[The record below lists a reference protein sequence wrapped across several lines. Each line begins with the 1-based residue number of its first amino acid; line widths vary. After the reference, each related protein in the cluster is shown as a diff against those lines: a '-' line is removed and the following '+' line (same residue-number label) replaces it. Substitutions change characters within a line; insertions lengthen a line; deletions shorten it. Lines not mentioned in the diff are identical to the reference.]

1 MSANDKKPTDQD
13 NLPPVPLPPT
23 ESNNDSTSDTSQGQ
37 PDSKIAQLKTKFMTW
52 LQAGE
57 VDADGN
63 PLAEPVAWYHT
74 KRFVYV
80 VIATLVVVFLVVI
93 FAGIATVN
101 SRNPPEANTSSSAQ
115 TSDSDSSND
124 SDGDG
129 EADDS
134 TGDSEASSG
143 DSNDSSSSDDS
154 SSSSSSD
161 SDPGGGAVA
170 SDAYKPSQ
178 ARSDSSGRLG
188 NYDGLLIDMGFPNG
202 VSPSNPDQV
211 AKFERELIDEVLV
224 HYAYDPIDS
233 EPHED
238 GLYVGCASDPN
249 VHGGYDYTIKP
260 LFDKGLFQIT
270 RWYDPGYG
278 GYDLASHSWYTGFL
292 PACEGGY
299 VSGNDP
305 VYEKDATLYNSDGSV
320 ARQGTTY
327 TTPLY

>member
-23 ESNNDSTSDTSQGQ
+23 ESNNDSTSDTSQGH

-170 SDAYKPSQ
+170 SDAYKPS
-178 ARSDSSGRLG
+178 
-188 NYDGLLIDMGFPNG
+188 LI
-202 VSPSNPDQV
+202 VV
-211 AKFERELIDEVLV
+211 A
-224 HYAYDPIDS
+224 
-233 EPHED
+233 
-238 GLYVGCASDPN
+238 
-249 VHGGYDYTIKP
+249 
-260 LFDKGLFQIT
+260 
-270 RWYDPGYG
+270 
-278 GYDLASHSWYTGFL
+278 DLAITMD
-292 PACEGGY
+292 C
-299 VSGNDP
+299 
-305 VYEKDATLYNSDGSV
+305 
-320 ARQGTTY
+320 
-327 TTPLY
+327 